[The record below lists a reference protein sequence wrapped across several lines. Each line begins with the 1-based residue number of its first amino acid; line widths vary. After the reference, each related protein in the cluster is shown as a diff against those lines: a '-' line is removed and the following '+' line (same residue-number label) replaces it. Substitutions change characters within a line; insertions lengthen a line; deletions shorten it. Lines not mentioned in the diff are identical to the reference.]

1 MDNLE
6 FIKKFYFGTYTE
18 QERQYYIDN
27 LMGELEKQIGKPMFE
42 FNSQDEVKYQVL
54 EYNQRKGSLKRY
66 DCPKCKN
73 RGDIA
78 VYKDGHF
85 ALNDCDC
92 LQTRKTLRLIEDSGL
107 GTLFD
112 TCTFDKYETSEDW
125 QANILEKAKQFVQEQ
140 NKWFYIQGNSG
151 CGKTMICTAIV
162 KELILKGKQARYMM
176 WVDESGKLKQAKA
189 NNPDEYQTLV
199 RELKDAEALYIDD
212 FLKIGKNE
220 TPTTADINLA
230 FEILNYR
237 SANKLT
243 TLLSSERTIG
253 EVIALDEAVGSRIV
267 ELTKP
272 DYYLV
277 VSKDINKN
285 YRLK

>member
-54 EYNQRKGSLKRY
+54 EYNSRQGNLKRY

-73 RGDIA
+73 KGCIA
-78 VYKDGHF
+78 VCKDGYF
-85 ALNDCDC
+85 ALSDCDC
-92 LQTRKTLRLIEDSGL
+92 LQTRKTLKLIEESGL

-189 NNPDEYQTLV
+189 NNPDEYQTFV
-199 RELKDAEALYIDD
+199 RELKEAEVLYIDD
-212 FLKIGKNE
+212 FLKVGKNE

-253 EVIALDEAVGSRIV
+253 EVIALDEAVGSRIA

-272 DYYLV
+272 YYYLV
-277 VSKDINKN
+277 VSKDIKKN

>member
-6 FIKKFYFGTYTE
+6 FIKKFFFGTYTE

-54 EYNQRKGSLKRY
+54 EYNEKQGSLKRY

-73 RGDIA
+73 KGCIA
-78 VYKDGHF
+78 VCKDGYF
-85 ALNDCDC
+85 ALSDCDC

-125 QANILEKAKQFVQEQ
+125 QVNILEKAKQFVDEQ

-189 NNPDEYQTLV
+189 NSPDEYQTLV
-199 RELKDAEALYIDD
+199 RELKDAEVLYVDD
-212 FLKIGKNE
+212 FLKVGKNE

-253 EVIALDEAVGSRIV
+253 DVIALDEAVGSRIA

-277 VSKDINKN
+277 VSKDIKKN